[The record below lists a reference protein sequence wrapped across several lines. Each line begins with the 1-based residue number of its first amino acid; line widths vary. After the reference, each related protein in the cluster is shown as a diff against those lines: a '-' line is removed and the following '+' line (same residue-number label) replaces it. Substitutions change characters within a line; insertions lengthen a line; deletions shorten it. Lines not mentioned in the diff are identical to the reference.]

1 MQHNKKPQPVFC
13 FRLVAFSANKFTGAA
28 ADWTICAH
36 PPSRE
41 STNCARGSFC
51 INLLDASVAS
61 SLDSRHGQDIS
72 AEKRRGTMDTVVGGS
87 DSSSGARIIS
97 NGNAVCM
104 TDQSEPSPGPA
115 SAAHAATKEDDGKQ
129 NVPVV
134 HSTSRG
140 DGDTSSAGDDI
151 ARNERLDRRDGQQH
165 HVVSDHGG
173 QANGAESIPIPVPP
187 IPAPMMQKIRR
198 SGVRTK
204 FMVESLRMEMITLQ
218 RQNAKLRRIVAT
230 RLPERSEVI
239 FADCCSVSA
248 AAAVAAR
255 ESFVQ
260 RMAEE
265 LANLVVG
272 GDDSVDDGDEDEAG
286 ENLDLYVS
294 PDDDMADD
302 HTSIAKEA
310 DEAAATDDKANGP
323 NGEMGR

>member
-1 MQHNKKPQPVFC
+1 MLLP
-13 FRLVAFSANKFTGAA
+13 TGPLAP
-28 ADWTICAH
+28 TLLYL
-36 PPSRE
+36 E
-41 STNCARGSFC
+41 KARRSSSFC
-51 INLLDASVAS
+51 INQLDASVAS

-97 NGNAVCM
+97 NGNERCM
-104 TDQSEPSPGPA
+104 TVQSEPSLGPA

-129 NVPVV
+129 NVEAV
-134 HSTSRG
+134 HSTSHG

-151 ARNERLDRRDGQQH
+151 IVSERLDRRDGRQH
-165 HVVSDHGG
+165 PVVSDHGG
-173 QANGAESIPIPVPP
+173 QANSSEPIPVPP